1 MTVFAM
7 FGDGG
12 IEAVCSIKAC
22 ESLERHVN
30 P

>member
-22 ESLERHVN
+22 ESLDMIN
-30 P
+30 L